1 MIVLV
6 PLVLGIYQVGF
17 VLHVRNTLASAASE
31 GARQAATFDGSTD
44 TGAQRTRALIADS
57 LGAEYARDVEAQTT
71 TVEGYPGIEVRVEAS
86 VPALGVLGPGI
97 DLAVEGHAV
106 EEALP

>member
-1 MIVLV
+1 MLVLV

-17 VLHVRNTLASAASE
+17 VLHVRNTLTSAASE
-31 GARQAATFDGSTD
+31 GARQAAAVDGTPQ
-44 TGAQRTRALIADS
+44 TGELRARTLIADS
-57 LGAEYARDVEAQTT
+57 LGSEYADDVDAVPT
-71 TVEGYPGIEVRVEAS
+71 TVDGYPGVEVRVHAS

-106 EEALP
+106 AEQLP